1 MSVRPCEMPKQK
13 QVLLRVKSDGLPQR
27 WLGQGQRRQD
37 LRSIL
42 ERGFVK
48 RTGVKNAIRI
58 HTMDKLN
65 ISLLPLVSFQLL
77 HPATSELFLPLP
89 NRLLVQLFRMIAS
102 FLRPRVLDRLRSRSV
117 YILYL
122 SIAWFQILPYCIPFA
137 STLSTAT
144 IAFWPRFYW
153 SIPWDPEGRSI
164 YEILS
169 NPANEDQSVQITPFR
184 R

>member
-1 MSVRPCEMPKQK
+1 MSVRPCERPKQK
-13 QVLLRVKSDGLPQR
+13 QVLLRVKSDDLAQC
-27 WLGQGQRRQD
+27 WLGQGRRRQD

-48 RTGVKNAIRI
+48 RKGVKNAILI

-102 FLRPRVLDRLRSRSV
+102 FPSTSRPGPSTFSFTLDRGASTSCTCQLHGSRSS
-117 YILYL
+117 LT
-122 SIAWFQILPYCIPFA
+122 A
-137 STLSTAT
+137 SPSR
-144 IAFWPRFYW
+144 P
-153 SIPWDPEGRSI
+153 P
-164 YEILS
+164 
-169 NPANEDQSVQITPFR
+169 
-184 R
+184 